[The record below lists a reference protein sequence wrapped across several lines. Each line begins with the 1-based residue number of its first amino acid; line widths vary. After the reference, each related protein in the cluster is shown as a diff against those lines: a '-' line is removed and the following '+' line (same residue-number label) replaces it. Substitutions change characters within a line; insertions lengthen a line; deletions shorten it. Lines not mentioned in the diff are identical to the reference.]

1 MAKTLVLFVL
11 LTGIFF
17 PGISIGQDNSWYK
30 TYSGNI
36 GKYPI
41 VMNLYKK
48 GHSYSGYYYYTSQ
61 QKSIYFTG
69 EDTTGPDGKIKLS
82 VFLPDQET
90 EESFSFSI
98 SEKIAAGEWSSG
110 KKQPLTFL
118 ANETDQAL
126 SFDYIYTEGSIL
138 LRPGLKESPAATFE
152 ASSVWPKGNA
162 PQAIFLKKIIRDEF
176 GEKTSTED
184 IGKIFLRQKKRFFT
198 DYINDNKEI
207 KDEDLKDA
215 YSYNL
220 DESNQLMIVFRTP
233 KLIVLSNS
241 NYTYTGGAHGN
252 YGTSYIPVDL
262 VNNKK
267 LMLNDIINKAGQA
280 NLTKLL
286 EKAFR
291 KDYNVKESD
300 PLTEGGLFENKI
312 EPNSNFYVSSK
323 GIGFCYNPYEIGP
336 YAMGE
341 IDIFIPFTELNA
353 YLQPGFKKLIQ

>member
-1 MAKTLVLFVL
+1 M
-11 LTGIFF
+11 
-17 PGISIGQDNSWYK
+17 
-30 TYSGNI
+30 
-36 GKYPI
+36 
-41 VMNLYKK
+41 
-48 GHSYSGYYYYTSQ
+48 SQ

-69 EDTTGPDGKIKLS
+69 EDTAMPDGKIRLS
-82 VFLPDQET
+82 VFLPNQET
-90 EESFSFSI
+90 EESLSFSI
-98 SEKIAAGEWSSG
+98 SGRIAAGEWTSG
-110 KKQPLTFL
+110 KKQPLVFS

-126 SFDYIYTEGSIL
+126 SFDYIYTEGSTL
-138 LRPGLKESPAATFE
+138 LRPKLKESPVATFE
-152 ASSVWPKGNA
+152 AASVWPKGNTL
-162 PQAIFLKKIIRDEF
+162 QAIFLKKIICKEF
-176 GEKTSTED
+176 GEKNSTED
-184 IGKIFLRQKKRFFT
+184 IGKIFLQQKKKFLT
-198 DYINDNKEI
+198 DYIHNNKEI

-220 DESNQLMIVFRTP
+220 DESNQLMIVFQTP

-241 NYTYTGGAHGN
+241 NYAYTGGAHGN

-262 VNNKK
+262 VNNRK
-267 LMLNDIINKAGQA
+267 LLLNDIINKTGQK
-280 NLTKLL
+280 NLTRLL

-291 KDYNVKESD
+291 KDYNVKDSD

-312 EPNSNFYVSSK
+312 GPNSNFYVSSK